1 MTRFGKTLARLFAH
15 RRRRSRIDAI
25 VKRWR

>member
-1 MTRFGKTLARLFAH
+1 MIRIRKALVRLFAR

>member
-1 MTRFGKTLARLFAH
+1 MTRIGKALARLFAR